1 MKNSLTLIAIL
12 LVLFSAVFGQGTSP
26 QMPPLKATAISPSPI
41 PPDALQGL
49 KILMVIAPKNFNDDE
64 LGVPKE
70 MFEKYGAKVDIVST
84 QKGEAVGMKGKTVKV
99 ERTISDVN
107 VDEYSAVVFVG
118 GSGTPEIWDNK
129 DIKEL
134 ALAFD
139 KKNKVIGA
147 ICLAPGILA
156 HAGLLKDKPATVFS
170 SAQREIEE
178 AGAKYTGEKVTVSER
193 IVTAN
198 GPDAAGDFANAVI
211 RSIIHSKEPSTSPE
225 KKGPCKKPGEHPH
238 KSCPHHKGE

>member
-12 LVLFSAVFGQGTSP
+12 SALFSAVLSQGASP

-41 PPDALQGL
+41 PYDALQGV

-64 LGVPKE
+64 LGIPKE
-70 MFEKYGAKVDIVST
+70 IFEKYGAKVDVVST

-99 ERTISDVN
+99 EKSISDVD

-139 KKNKVIGA
+139 SKNKIIGA

-156 HAGLLKDKPATVFS
+156 HAGLLKDKPATVFQ
-170 SAQREIEE
+170 SAQKEIEK
-178 AGAKYTGEKVTVSER
+178 AGAKYTGEKVTVAER
-193 IVTAN
+193 IITAN
-198 GPDAAGDFANAVI
+198 GPDAASDFANAVI
-211 RSIIHSKEPSTSPE
+211 RLIVHSKEPSTLPG
-225 KKGPCKKPGEHPH
+225 KKASDKGSDEHPH